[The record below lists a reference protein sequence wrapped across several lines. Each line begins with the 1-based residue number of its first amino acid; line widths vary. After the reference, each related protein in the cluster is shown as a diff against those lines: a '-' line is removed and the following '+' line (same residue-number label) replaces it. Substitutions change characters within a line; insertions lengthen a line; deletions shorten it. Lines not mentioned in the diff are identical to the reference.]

1 MNLRRSEI
9 DLTQGSVWK
18 QIARFAWPL
27 LIGNIFQQMYNTVDS
42 IVLGQYVNK
51 EALAAV
57 GSVGSS
63 INAIIGFFIGI
74 ATGAGVVIAQYCG
87 AKDDRKLSDAVQ
99 TTMVVALAACVIC
112 TFLGNLSVPL
122 FLKIMKMEKTPE
134 VYKMADRYLR
144 IYFWGVSGML
154 LYNVGAGI
162 LRAVG
167 DSLRPLIFLIITTVI
182 NTVLDILFVT
192 KYNWK
197 IEGVAYATVIA
208 QFISAFMVLYVLT
221 SSHMAYRVD
230 WLRLR
235 VDRSILAAIFKIGL
249 PSAVQSFITSFS
261 NVFVQGY
268 INVFGADCMAG
279 WTAYGKIDQFALL
292 PISSISL
299 ASTTFTGQN
308 LGAGKRERAKEGL
321 KVTMRM
327 AAIVCVGLCIPMILF
342 RRSLISIFNTEEDVL
357 YYGSIF
363 LMMMSPFYIMCA
375 INNIYAGVLRGAGC
389 SLPPMIIML
398 SSFVAFRQIYL
409 YVFSHLTHSFYV
421 VALAYPMGWIL
432 CSTLLLIYYYRGGW
446 EKKSTIL
453 TQMKK
458 EA

>member
-192 KYNWK
+192 KYNWE

-235 VDRSILAAIFKIGL
+235 VDRSILAAILKSGFRQPFSRSSPASRTCSCRVTSTCSARIAWRAGRHTARSTSL
-249 PSAVQSFITSFS
+249 RFCPSAPSALRRRRLPARTSARVS
-261 NVFVQGY
+261 GR
-268 INVFGADCMAG
+268 G
-279 WTAYGKIDQFALL
+279 
-292 PISSISL
+292 
-299 ASTTFTGQN
+299 
-308 LGAGKRERAKEGL
+308 
-321 KVTMRM
+321 
-327 AAIVCVGLCIPMILF
+327 
-342 RRSLISIFNTEEDVL
+342 RRRV
-357 YYGSIF
+357 
-363 LMMMSPFYIMCA
+363 
-375 INNIYAGVLRGAGC
+375 
-389 SLPPMIIML
+389 
-398 SSFVAFRQIYL
+398 
-409 YVFSHLTHSFYV
+409 
-421 VALAYPMGWIL
+421 
-432 CSTLLLIYYYRGGW
+432 
-446 EKKSTIL
+446 
-453 TQMKK
+453 
-458 EA
+458 